1 MAVRSTISWNVPCT
15 RPAPVSADSYQVASP
30 STTQPGDDD
39 ARERE
44 GRLRPPEQCAENP
57 AQRPAVVEMED
68 VRQLVRDQLLEP
80 VVEVGQREMI
90 GGRPGEKDDAVG
102 GPDRGEA
109 VRCVVV
115 VRQDDVD
122 APGWPRAELCREL
135 PVGLLGQVSHP
146 PAQRLKVLRKG
157 DAKVLGLD
165 RTPRFVGRHL
175 SSRRR
180 TNEQTN
186 EYRDWKAVRPTRHVG
201 STPWQAGSF
210 QLRKRSI

>member
-1 MAVRSTISWNVPCT
+1 M
-15 RPAPVSADSYQVASP
+15 
-30 STTQPGDDD
+30 
-39 ARERE
+39 
-44 GRLRPPEQCAENP
+44 
-57 AQRPAVVEMED
+57 
-68 VRQLVRDQLLEP
+68 
-80 VVEVGQREMI
+80 
-90 GGRPGEKDDAVG
+90 
-102 GPDRGEA
+102 
-109 VRCVVV
+109 

-186 EYRDWKAVRPTRHVG
+186 EYRDWKAVRRRDMLARLPGRLAPSSLG
-201 STPWQAGSF
+201 SDRYRFADFS
-210 QLRKRSI
+210 KA